1 MILINPGGG
10 QKMTREKKEL
20 LDARKSKKLA
30 EALTDKTVKIL
41 KYGSEYTVIT
51 GEEKIQDAVDCGW
64 EIVE

>member
-1 MILINPGGG
+1 MEN
-10 QKMTREKKEL
+10 KEL
-20 LDARKSKKLA
+20 LEARKSKKLA

-41 KYGSEYTVIT
+41 KYGTEYTVIT